1 MAASAE
7 TCMDRAKHN
16 FWTLSCILFSMCVII
31 TAVATTIT
39 TSLDSTA
46 VTMSAPFNTNA
57 EQVETSATERREV
70 VALKIPGGRIVTL
83 IMPIKFNEGFDKREK
98 HNITRDREELDFG
111 RSLFLLRLQ
120 KLSVQLYK
128 KPSVESFS
136 PKVEKTLFKNKRNFS
151 SSTLPLLI
159 VQPSTMPTLEPTRI
173 TTPEG
178 PRTAADVSETVAI
191 KQTPPVTTL
200 TTSEGNVTGVG
211 ETLVSALRRKRD
223 TRERDSASSWTL
235 LLISSRREIELV
247 TSDLSQRSRQL
258 DTHREYQRYKIPLS
272 RKDEVNKV
280 ARNCLSDQFF
290 FLNFFESTI
299 YSFRSSES
307 QYLSIVLPRPSK
319 SVRIVNVA
327 AAFNER
333 VLFWIE
339 IDHHKGAPELF
350 CALLDDDLATL
361 ISEKQLVYTLPWH
374 VDNFTIRYIQSSKAI
389 LLGMNFANTF
399 LLMQI
404 SLPINLAS
412 LLDGSAENNELGDEF
427 YNSDGSL
434 LAFGRNLFSLKV
446 APRGS
451 ERYEVSKKLRVRD
464 IINLIDGYVVLV
476 LKESRRF
483 SLLYLVNLN
492 DTITN
497 EVKHEVAGGNK
508 AVENYNSIFLSRVD
522 RLQKHFALSLNDF
535 VYENSTI
542 AMFSLHQIYKNIIAV
557 SAEDVGVVERLID
570 ETYTESGAKSR
581 EIRTVYTDAECHR
594 QRRSIA
600 NTISLNKSD
609 QHSQGEASRHR

>member
-1 MAASAE
+1 MAASAV

-46 VTMSAPFNTNA
+46 VTMSAPLNTNA
-57 EQVETSATERREV
+57 EQVETSATERKEV

-136 PKVEKTLFKNKRNFS
+136 PKMEKTLFKNKRNFS
-151 SSTLPLLI
+151 SSTLPLLP

-173 TTPEG
+173 TIPEG
-178 PRTAADVSETVAI
+178 PRTTADVNATVAI

-223 TRERDSASSWTL
+223 TRERDSATSWTL

-327 AAFNER
+327 VAFNER

-374 VDNFTIRYIQSSKAI
+374 IDNFTIRYIESTKSI

-399 LLMQI
+399 LLMQV
-404 SLPINLAS
+404 SLPSNLAS
-412 LLDGSAENNELGDEF
+412 LLDGGTENNDLSDEF

-492 DTITN
+492 GSTN
-497 EVKHEVAGGNK
+497 EIKLEVAGGNK
-508 AVENYNSIFLSRVD
+508 TMGNYNSIFLSRVD
-522 RLQKHFALSLNDF
+522 RLQKRFTLSLHDF
-535 VYENSTI
+535 VYANSTI
-542 AMFSLHQIYKNIIAV
+542 TMFSLHQIYKNIIAV
-557 SAEDVGVVERLID
+557 STEDVGVVERLTD
-570 ETYTESGAKSR
+570 EAYTEAGTRQR
-581 EIRTVYTDAECHR
+581 EIRTVYTDAECYR

-600 NTISLNKSD
+600 NTISLIESD
-609 QHSQGEASRHR
+609 QRSHGEASRRR